1 MISLKSL
8 LRTSLPLAA
17 SVLFLAGTCHAQDA
31 DVSRSSD
38 SPPELTV
45 LKHSRG
51 FTRKFTTERV
61 PQSQTGGEPPTRVVS
76 KSVMT
81 IKANLKSNT
90 TKSVAGISW
99 YFVVQRNPD
108 DVYFRIPF
116 VSPIQI
122 DGGKTKTITGEIREL
137 PRGHRRAV
145 TVDELQNPDK
155 TPAQERIVISCV
167 LFADGTVSS
176 LNDASKIDCDQL
188 QASPQ
193 IRKKLQNSGAQPLN

>member
-1 MISLKSL
+1 MISLKLL
-8 LRTSLPLAA
+8 LRTSLPLAG
-17 SVLFLAGTCHAQDA
+17 SVLFLVGTCHAQGADA
-31 DVSRSSD
+31 PRYSD
-38 SPPELTV
+38 SPPEVTV

-61 PQSQTGGEPPTRVVS
+61 PQSENGGEPPTRVVS

-81 IKANLKSNT
+81 IKADLKSNT
-90 TKSVAGISW
+90 TRSVAGISW
-99 YFVVQRNPD
+99 YFIVQRNPD

-122 DGGKTKTITGEIREL
+122 DGGKTKTVTGEIREL

-176 LNDASKIDCDQL
+176 LNDASKTDCNQL